1 MASPF
6 DALDAAASTATITV
20 FGEVAVL
27 QPRRQSQY
35 VEAAT
40 DADRL
45 SVSVRGIFSVAAATA
60 DLRGQARGGEFAG
73 ASRVLSEQSTF
84 WIAAEQVAELGFRPA
99 KGDLVRFPERTGSP
113 SFAIA
118 AVHPTAMGDL
128 NLLLVREDV
137 AE

>member
-6 DALDAAASTATITV
+6 DALDAVASTAAISV

-27 QPRRQSQY
+27 QPRRPLQY
-35 VEAAT
+35 VEAAS

-45 SVSVRGIFSVAAATA
+45 SVSVRGIFSSVAATS

-73 ASRVLSEQSTF
+73 ASRVLSGQSAF

-99 KGDLVRFPERTGSP
+99 KGDLVCLPERAGSP

-118 AVHPTAMGDL
+118 AVHPTSMGDL

-137 AE
+137 AD

>member
-1 MASPF
+1 MTTAFDSL
-6 DALDAAASTATITV
+6 DALAAQASVSA

-27 QPRRQSQY
+27 QPRRQAQY

-45 SVSVRGIFSVAAATA
+45 SVSVRGIFSAAADTS

-73 ASRVLSEQSTF
+73 ASRVLSGQSTF
-84 WIAAEQVAELGFRPA
+84 WIAAEQVAELGFRPS
-99 KGDLVRFPERTGSP
+99 KGDLLSLPQRSGSP
-113 SFAIA
+113 AFAIA

>member
-6 DALDAAASTATITV
+6 DALDAVASTAAISV

-45 SVSVRGIFSVAAATA
+45 SVSVRGIFSGTAATS

-73 ASRVLSEQSTF
+73 ASRVLSEQSAF

-99 KGDLVRFPERTGSP
+99 KGDLVRLPERPGTP

>member
-6 DALDAAASTATITV
+6 DALDAVASTAAISV

-27 QPRRQSQY
+27 QPRRPLQY
-35 VEAAT
+35 VEAAS

-45 SVSVRGIFSVAAATA
+45 SVSVRGIFSSAAATS

-73 ASRVLSEQSTF
+73 ASRVLSEQSAF

-99 KGDLVRFPERTGSP
+99 KGDLLHLPERSGNP
-113 SFAIA
+113 SFAVA

-137 AE
+137 AD

>member
-1 MASPF
+1 VTTAF
-6 DALDAAASTATITV
+6 DDLDALAAQASVSV

-35 VEAAT
+35 VESAT

-45 SVSVRGIFSVAAATA
+45 SVSVRGIFSAAAATS
-60 DLRGQARGGEFAG
+60 DLRGQARGGEFTG
-73 ASRVLSEQSTF
+73 ASRVLSEQSAF

-99 KGDLVRFPERTGSP
+99 KGDFLSLPERSGSP